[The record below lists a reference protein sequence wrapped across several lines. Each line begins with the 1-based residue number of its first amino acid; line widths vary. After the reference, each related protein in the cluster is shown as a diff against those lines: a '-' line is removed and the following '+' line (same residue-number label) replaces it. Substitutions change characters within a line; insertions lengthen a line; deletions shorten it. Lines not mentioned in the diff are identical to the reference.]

1 MVLKKNTERN
11 AGFTLIELMVV
22 IGILSIMSSIAI
34 PNIIS
39 WLPDYRLRSATRE
52 IVSCLQDAKLRG
64 VKENL
69 RAVVIFDQTNE
80 SYTAFVDNV
89 PVGGNWAL
97 DATETIIRQ
106 GTMPAGVDIQSVSAT
121 STTSYTFGF
130 NKRGLSDAGANRL
143 QLINNKSNYSR
154 IIVNLPGRIRVQ
166 MSSDGINWN

>member
-1 MVLKKNTERN
+1 MVLKKITGWN

-52 IVSCLQDAKLRG
+52 IVSCLQDAKLRA
-64 VKENL
+64 VKENS
-69 RAVVIFDQTNE
+69 RAVVIFDHMNE

-89 PVGGNWAL
+89 PAGGNWAL
-97 DATETIIRQ
+97 DATEIIIRQ
-106 GTMPAGVDIQSVSAT
+106 GTMPAGVDIQSAPF
-121 STTSYTFGF
+121 TTSYTFGF
-130 NKRGLSDAGANRL
+130 NKRGLSDAGANTV